1 MPTAEQLG
9 QQRRRHL
16 QSLRQHLAEV
26 EEEQGRLEQRG
37 VELEMQ
43 LRSKEDIDVDDQ
55 LVEEWFSLVNQKNQV
70 LRQVCPSTTLPTSR
84 VANLLP

>member
-1 MPTAEQLG
+1 MGE
-9 QQRRRHL
+9 QRRRHL
-16 QSLRQHLAEV
+16 QSLRRHLAVV

-70 LRQVCPSTTLPTSR
+70 LRQVGPYGVPF
-84 VANLLP
+84 VPK